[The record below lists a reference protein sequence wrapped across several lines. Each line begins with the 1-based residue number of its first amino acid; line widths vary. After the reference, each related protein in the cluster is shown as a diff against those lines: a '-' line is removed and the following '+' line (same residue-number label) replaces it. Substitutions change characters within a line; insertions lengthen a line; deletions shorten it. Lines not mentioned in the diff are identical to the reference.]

1 MFVNS
6 LIIRDM
12 PVTPP
17 SINEFGK
24 RNPFN
29 PKLAEMI
36 PKAMKLSSR
45 ISFQKSFEVYFCFID
60 VLFFNCFIMLS
71 NFSFLQI

>member
-36 PKAMKLSSR
+36 PKAIKLISR
-45 ISFQKSFEVYFCFID
+45 TSFQKSFDVYFCFID

-71 NFSFLQI
+71 TFSFLQI